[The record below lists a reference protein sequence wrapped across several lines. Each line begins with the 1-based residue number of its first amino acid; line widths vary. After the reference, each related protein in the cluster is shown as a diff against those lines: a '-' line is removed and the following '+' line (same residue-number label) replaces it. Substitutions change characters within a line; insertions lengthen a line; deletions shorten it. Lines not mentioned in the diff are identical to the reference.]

1 MMNPWVILGFVLAVG
16 AAAGAGYLKGESA
29 GQLEVQQKWDK
40 DIARQEKEHAEAVAR
55 MREQEQAMQAKAD
68 RERQEKDRE
77 IRNANA
83 RAIALSNSLQQR
95 ADRPAEG
102 SSVPGATG
110 TGQTAAGC
118 TGAQLYR
125 PDGEFLVREFRRAE
139 ELRLSLKECLARF
152 DK

>member
-16 AAAGAGYLKGESA
+16 AAAGGGYLKGESA

-40 DIARQEKEHAEAVAR
+40 DIARQEKEHAEALAR
-55 MREQEQAMQAKAD
+55 MREQEQAMQTKAD

-95 ADRPAEG
+95 TDRPAEG
-102 SSVPGATG
+102 SSVPGATS
-110 TGQTAAGC
+110 TGQTATGC

-125 PDGEFLVREFRRAE
+125 SDGEFLVREFRRAE